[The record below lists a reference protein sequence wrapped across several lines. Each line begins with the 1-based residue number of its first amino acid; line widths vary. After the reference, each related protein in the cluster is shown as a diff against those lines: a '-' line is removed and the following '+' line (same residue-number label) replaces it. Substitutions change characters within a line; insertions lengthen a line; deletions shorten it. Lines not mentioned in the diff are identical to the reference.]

1 MLLYMAYHAGL
12 STLMFDGGMAGS
24 PRPGNRAG
32 FQPLLGS
39 LTLTKAGLLA
49 IAQCIS
55 LVPRPSL
62 EVRALRLRF
71 CILQA
76 IKNWSREG
84 LGTRLTVHDK
94 KVIRKPIIRKDT

>member
-12 STLMFDGGMAGS
+12 STLMFDDGMAGS

-49 IAQCIS
+49 
-55 LVPRPSL
+55 
-62 EVRALRLRF
+62 
-71 CILQA
+71 
-76 IKNWSREG
+76 
-84 LGTRLTVHDK
+84 
-94 KVIRKPIIRKDT
+94 

>member
-49 IAQCIS
+49 
-55 LVPRPSL
+55 
-62 EVRALRLRF
+62 
-71 CILQA
+71 
-76 IKNWSREG
+76 
-84 LGTRLTVHDK
+84 
-94 KVIRKPIIRKDT
+94 